1 MNEINEENVL
11 KPLGI
16 TLSGGG
22 SRAAAFHLGVLSYL
36 DRTGLISR
44 LEMLSTVSGGSFT
57 GAKYALSLAEKM
69 EFEAFFRQYY
79 HDLETIELVK
89 LGLDCLSKGEMSPP
103 SGRKD
108 MIIAFAQVY
117 ADTFLKDKNGDPALF
132 ETILNSDTQLQEI
145 IFNTTEFRNGID
157 FRFQKSKNPKARIG
171 NGKMSIPRK
180 AAGNIR
186 LADIVAASSCV
197 TGGFEPIAF
206 PDDFIW
212 PDGKIPPA
220 IRDKFIKNSQPWPV
234 ALMDGGIYDNQGITS
249 LMLANERNMDKLG
262 LVIIS
267 DVAQESDDYLPF
279 PNKKTEGI
287 LTLNSINIFS
297 FVLMIICALTVLSSG
312 LKMWG
317 QISNG
322 SFKFFWDFFMYMI
335 PVLLA
340 GLTAGTIFSVR
351 QFIKHN
357 VFPNIPQVGKV
368 AWQDLKKLKLKQVVD
383 MINMR
388 VDSLFALTNS
398 VFMNRIRSLVYNIIY
413 KNEKYEGKR
422 ISNLIYHLKSN
433 KKFSKYLDKMP
444 GIKKPSPALH
454 QVADIA
460 ADMPT
465 ELWFDSDY
473 NQPCLVACG
482 QATLCYNLMKYIVRI
497 YGNDPSKYS
506 APVRDLWD
514 QTTQDWNKMVEDP
527 YVLLQERFPDKNL
540 PRPPQNGNSS
550 K

>member
-1 MNEINEENVL
+1 MNEFNEENVL
-11 KPLGI
+11 KPLGLA
-16 TLSGGG
+16 LSGGG
-22 SRAAAFHLGVLSYL
+22 TRAAAFHLGVLSYL

-44 LEMLSTVSGGSFT
+44 LEMLATVSGGSFT
-57 GAKYALSLAEKM
+57 GAKYALSLAEKT
-69 EFEAFFRQYY
+69 EFEAFFHQFY
-79 HDLETIELVK
+79 DEIKNIELVK
-89 LGLDCLSKGEMSPP
+89 LALGCLSKGEISPP

-108 MIIAFAQVY
+108 LIIACAQVY
-117 ADTFLKDKNGDPALF
+117 ADTFLKNKDGDPALF
-132 ETILNSDTQLQEI
+132 GTILNSDTQLQEI

-171 NGKMSIPRK
+171 NGKMSIPRE
-180 AAGNIR
+180 AAENIR

-220 IRDKFIKNSQPWPV
+220 IRDKFKKDGEPWPV

-267 DVAQESDDYLPF
+267 DVAQESEDYLPF

-297 FVLMIICALTVLSSG
+297 LVLMVVCALTAVSVG
-312 LKMWG
+312 LKIG
-317 QISNG
+317 LLVADG
-322 SFKFFWDFFMYMI
+322 SFKFFWDFFMYLI

-340 GLTAGTIFSVR
+340 GLTAGSIFSVR
-351 QFIKHN
+351 RFFKKN
-357 VFPNIPQVGKV
+357 VFPNIPQIGKV
-368 AWQDLKKLKLKQVVD
+368 AWKDFKKLKLKQVVD

-388 VDSLFALTNS
+388 MDSLIALTTS

-413 KNEKYEGKR
+413 TNEEYDGKR
-422 ISNLIYHLKSN
+422 ISNLIYHLKSD

-473 NQPCLVACG
+473 KQPCLVASG
-482 QATLCYNLMKYIVRI
+482 QATLCYNLMKYIVRC

-506 APVRDLWD
+506 TPVRDLWD
-514 QTTQDWNKMVEDP
+514 QTTKDWNKMVEDP
-527 YVLLQERFPDKNL
+527 YVLLQERFPDMNL
-540 PRPPQNGNSS
+540 PRPPKKGI
-550 K
+550 